1 MCATARLRDMPSVG
15 FSLEGRNAFVTGA
28 SRGIGRAIAVAFAE
42 VGANVAVVSR
52 SQDALQDTAREIEA
66 RGRRALGLAADVGD
80 ADAVRSAVE
89 RAGEAFGGLDVV
101 VNNAGSAPFRSDV
114 TETRIEGFEKYVRVN
129 FLSAVYVLQA
139 AAPRLFESGRGAV
152 LNISSVGG
160 LSAAPGVAYYGA
172 AKAAL
177 INLTKTLAV
186 EWAEHGVRVN
196 ALAPGWI
203 ETDMNTLL
211 REDEASRERML
222 EGIAM
227 RRFGE
232 PEEVASAAVFLCSDA
247 ASYITGEVLVVDGG
261 DVGRAGAPA

>member
-1 MCATARLRDMPSVG
+1 MSSGG

-28 SRGIGRAIAVAFAE
+28 SRGIGRAIALAFADA
-42 VGANVAVVSR
+42 GANVAVVSR
-52 SQDALQDTAREIEA
+52 SKEALEETAREVET
-66 RGRRALGLAADVGD
+66 RGRKALALVADVGD
-80 ADAVRSAVE
+80 HDAIGSAVE
-89 RAGEAFGGLDVV
+89 RAREAFGTLDAV
-101 VNNAGSAPFRSDV
+101 VNNAGAAPFRAPV
-114 TETRIEGFEKYVRVN
+114 AETRIEGFEKYLRVN

-139 AAPRLFESGRGAV
+139 AASRLIESGRGCV
-152 LNISSVGG
+152 LNVASVGG
-160 LSAAPGVAYYGA
+160 LAAAPGVGYYGA

-203 ETDMNTLL
+203 ETEMNTRL
-211 REDEASRERML
+211 REEPALRDRML
-222 EGIAM
+222 GGIAM
-227 RRFGE
+227 RRFGT

-261 DVGRAGAPA
+261 EVGRAGAPV